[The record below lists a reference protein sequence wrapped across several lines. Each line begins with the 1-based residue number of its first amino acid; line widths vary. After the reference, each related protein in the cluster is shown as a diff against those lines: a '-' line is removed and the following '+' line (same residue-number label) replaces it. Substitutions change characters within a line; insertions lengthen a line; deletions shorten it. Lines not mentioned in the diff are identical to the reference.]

1 MSSPTVSSRR
11 RRRWLLQVQRLLV
24 ALADVATWTLRRPA
38 AATAVAGWLGLA
50 GRPRPFFAPGRA

>member
-24 ALADVATWTLRRPA
+24 ALADVAT
-38 AATAVAGWLGLA
+38 
-50 GRPRPFFAPGRA
+50 